1 MSDNALAYVFRIF
14 WIVLLA
20 FILVDSFCKS
30 WNTEN
35 GKKERVLSDGG
46 RSWATI
52 LSCSLLLL
60 QYIWHCV

>member
-35 GKKERVLSDGG
+35 GKKERVLSDGRG
-46 RSWATI
+46 TNAS
-52 LSCSLLLL
+52 
-60 QYIWHCV
+60 